1 MSTTSSRD
9 RVLAALEREV
19 PDRLP
24 IFECSLASNVI
35 EALVPGGALEDV
47 VDLYDLDVVCHREAY
62 RYRLVD
68 ENKRYFSDDWGL
80 VVRLEENVMPTPV
93 GHPIHAEADL
103 DALVPPDPA
112 DPIRLA
118 NHRAAVARY
127 RGTKPVVL
135 GMTDA
140 FSIPW
145 KLRGMENF
153 VVDLIES
160 PDFAK
165 RLIATVVDYNRR
177 LVEQA
182 AAVGVDIVR
191 FTDDY
196 GSTTGPFMS
205 PDMWI
210 EFVQPGLRE
219 LVDVAHGLG
228 MKVVKHS
235 CGNLHGLVDPIL
247 DTGVDALHPVQ
258 PFPGQSLSIFKERYG
273 RRVCLIGNVD
283 CIEVLTTGNREA
295 VFADVRRCID
305 EGAAGGGYML
315 ASSNAFHSGTRPELL
330 AAMVEAA
337 RTYDPYRRGP

>member
-1 MSTTSSRD
+1 MSAMNSRQ
-9 RVLAALEREV
+9 RVYAALELEV
-19 PDRLP
+19 PDRVP
-24 IFECSLASNVI
+24 VFECSLASNII
-35 EALVPGGALEDV
+35 EALVPGGTLEDV

-68 ENKRYFSDDWGL
+68 ESRQFFSDEWGI

-93 GHPIHAEADL
+93 GYPIRVEADL

-112 DPIRLA
+112 DPMRLA
-118 NHRAAVARY
+118 NHRAAIARY
-127 RGTKPVVL
+127 AGAKPVVL

-153 VVDLIES
+153 AVDLIES
-160 PDFAK
+160 PEFAR

-177 LVEQA
+177 LIEHA
-182 AAVGVDIVR
+182 AGIGVDIVR

-196 GSTTGPFMS
+196 AAKTGPLMS

-210 EFVQPGLRE
+210 EFFQPGLRE
-219 LVDVAHGLG
+219 LVEVAHGLG
-228 MKVVKHS
+228 LKVVKHS
-235 CGNLHGLVDPIL
+235 CGNLRGLVEPIL
-247 DTGVDALHPVQ
+247 DTGVDALHPIQ
-258 PFPGQSLSIFKERYG
+258 PFPGQSLASFKERYG

-283 CIEVLTTGNREA
+283 CIDVLTSGNREA

-305 EGAAGGGYML
+305 EGAGDGGYML

-330 AAMVEAA
+330 EAMVEAA
-337 RTYDPYRRGP
+337 GQFGRYRGAA